1 MSRRNNVRG
10 PTSALTEFLRASG
23 ITPTTIARRAQ
34 TRQNAQ
40 AQAQAQPAA
49 GPSNQGQEE
58 EDVQMEDAQ
67 ATTQPDGYGSDD
79 LDEPEEPAPKK
90 RKQSKA
96 AQAKQKEKE
105 KAKAKKKAKKD
116 DDDDDYD
123 NGDSDADPY
132 SALSKMWKGDLLKPP
147 VGSFEDCARCEKQFT
162 VTKYT
167 MAANPPPGWLCHICA
182 KSSGADPFK
191 KPAAPR
197 KRKAAGDKRTL
208 VSYEERR
215 FPSLASVCIQ
225 VISNHIDDVEAL
237 GDIGTMN
244 MDEIA
249 KALSNNRSLNAENAM
264 LFYNVENERLT
275 LYDVTNLTPTAFCT
289 MAMLNPNLTSLRL
302 DFCGRMDDT
311 VAATWAES
319 LPNLKRIELLGPF
332 LVRVAGWQTL
342 FRAHPNLEGFLI
354 TQSPRFDADCMRVLA
369 ESCPNLKELRLKEVG
384 KMSDDFLECI
394 KLFGGKLTY
403 LDLSYPGTG
412 GALTERG
419 LIDMLKAVGGTLDHL
434 DLSGNADVT
443 DALLFQGIKP
453 YALNLSTLVLADT
466 PDLTDAGVAEF
477 FGNWKGTPLSSLDM
491 SRNDEL
497 ADAALTA
504 LLKHSGADLTSLNI
518 NGWKSVSE
526 DALKLIPKRALALKK
541 LDVGWCRCVDD
552 WFVKSVLEQCDEL
565 EELKVWG
572 CGRLTEHC
580 ARKRGVDVLGVE
592 RGV

>member
-1 MSRRNNVRG
+1 
-10 PTSALTEFLRASG
+10 
-23 ITPTTIARRAQ
+23 
-34 TRQNAQ
+34 
-40 AQAQAQPAA
+40 
-49 GPSNQGQEE
+49 
-58 EDVQMEDAQ
+58 
-67 ATTQPDGYGSDD
+67 
-79 LDEPEEPAPKK
+79 
-90 RKQSKA
+90 
-96 AQAKQKEKE
+96 
-105 KAKAKKKAKKD
+105 
-116 DDDDDYD
+116 
-123 NGDSDADPY
+123 
-132 SALSKMWKGDLLKPP
+132 
-147 VGSFEDCARCEKQFT
+147 
-162 VTKYT
+162 
-167 MAANPPPGWLCHICA
+167 
-182 KSSGADPFK
+182 
-191 KPAAPR
+191 
-197 KRKAAGDKRTL
+197 
-208 VSYEERR
+208 
-215 FPSLASVCIQ
+215 
-225 VISNHIDDVEAL
+225 
-237 GDIGTMN
+237 
-244 MDEIA
+244 
-249 KALSNNRSLNAENAM
+249 
-264 LFYNVENERLT
+264 
-275 LYDVTNLTPTAFCT
+275 

-332 LVRVAGWQTL
+332 LVRVAGWQTF

-504 LLKHSGADLTSLNI
+504 LLKHSGAEMTSLNI

-552 WFVKSVLEQCDEL
+552 WFVKSVLEECDEL

-580 ARKRGVDVLGVE
+580 ARKVSPVRCSCARVSKLIRLPASERRGRAWCRAGCLICVCGIAVVVLCCEAEASPCMLCYHLSVYLVLASFIHPSVSDWSSPACASVAC
-592 RGV
+592 RQPVISW